1 MDIQAWPTDGARI
14 FQRKESETAKTVN
27 MRLDAK
33 NLCSYIKCMNKL
45 RLKTRALILNMLC
58 EGQSMRATARLAD
71 VSFNTVAK
79 VLIDAGK
86 VCADLHDELVQ
97 GVTASRVQCDEVW
110 SFTYAKQKNVA
121 KAKAAPVEAGD
132 TWTWTALDAD
142 TKLIVSSMVGGRDAE
157 YANAFMD
164 DVASRL
170 ANRVQMTTDGHKA
183 YLEAVEGSFGAD
195 IDYAQLIKVY
205 GNAPE
210 TLKGRYSPADC
221 TGIVKRTVEGQP
233 DEKHISTSFV
243 ERQNLTMRMQMRRF
257 TRLTNAFSKKFD
269 NHMHMVALY
278 TVWYNFTRIHKTL
291 RVTPAMEAGLSKTVW
306 DMEDLVRIMD
316 ERAPKPG
323 RPKTYNKISK

>member
-1 MDIQAWPTDGARI
+1 
-14 FQRKESETAKTVN
+14 
-27 MRLDAK
+27 
-33 NLCSYIKCMNKL
+33 MNKL
-45 RLKTRALILNMLC
+45 PMKARTLILSMLC

-79 VLIDAGK
+79 LLIDAGK

-97 GVTASRVQCDEVW
+97 GVTANRVQCDEIW

-121 KAKAAPVEAGD
+121 TAKAAPQVAGD

-142 TKLIVSSMVGGRDAE
+142 SKLIVSSMVGGRDAE

-210 TLKGRYSPADC
+210 TFKGRYSPADC

-233 DEKHISTSFV
+233 EEKHISTSFV

-257 TRLTNAFSKKFD
+257 TRLTNAFSKKLE

-278 TVWYNFTRIHKTL
+278 TVWYNFIRVHKTL
-291 RVTPAMEAGLSKTVW
+291 RVTPAMEAGLSETVW
-306 DMEDLVRIMD
+306 DMEDLVQIMD
-316 ERAPKPG
+316 ERAPKSG
-323 RPKTYNKISK
+323 RPKTYNKISN

>member
-1 MDIQAWPTDGARI
+1 MP
-14 FQRKESETAKTVN
+14 
-27 MRLDAK
+27 
-33 NLCSYIKCMNKL
+33 
-45 RLKTRALILNMLC
+45 LKTRALILNMLC

-79 VLIDAGK
+79 LLIDAGK
-86 VCADLHDELVQ
+86 VCADLHDQLVQ

-121 KAKAAPVEAGD
+121 TAKAAPQVAGD

-142 TKLIVSSMVGGRDAE
+142 SKLIVSSMVGGRDAE

-183 YLEAVEGSFGAD
+183 YLEAIEGSFGAD

-210 TLKGRYSPADC
+210 TFKGRYSPADC

-257 TRLTNAFSKKFD
+257 TRLTNAFSKKFE

-278 TVWYNFTRIHKTL
+278 TVWYNFIRIHKTL
-291 RVTPAMEAGLSKTVW
+291 RITPAMEAGLSKTVW

-323 RPKTYNKISK
+323 RPKTYNKISN

>member
-1 MDIQAWPTDGARI
+1 
-14 FQRKESETAKTVN
+14 
-27 MRLDAK
+27 
-33 NLCSYIKCMNKL
+33 MNKTP
-45 RLKTRALILNMLC
+45 LKTRALILNMLC
-58 EGQSMRATARLAD
+58 EGQSMRATARLGE

-79 VLIDAGK
+79 LLIDAGK

-97 GVTASRVQCDEVW
+97 GVTASRIQCDEIW

-121 KAKAAPVEAGD
+121 TARAAPKEAGD

-157 YANAFMD
+157 YANVFMG

-183 YLEAVEGSFGAD
+183 YLEAIEGSFGAD

-210 TLKGRYSPADC
+210 TFKGRYSLADC

-257 TRLTNAFSKKFD
+257 TRLTNAFSKKFE

-278 TVWYNFTRIHKTL
+278 TAWYNFIRIHKTL
-291 RVTPAMEAGLSKTVW
+291 RVTPAMEAGLSETVW

-323 RPKTYNKISK
+323 RPKTYNKISN